1 MKFETIE
8 NIIVWQKAKTL
19 TLEMYEILKDKQN
32 ERLAKELIKKG
43 IFIMNTIAEGYEKTG
58 KKELIESLYTAKR
71 ACGPCRSL
79 LHLALDAG
87 LLEIAQHHRL
97 IDASM
102 DVTKLLAGFIKKLK
116 EVSKEVENS

>member
-19 TLEMYEILKDKQN
+19 TLEMYEIFKDKQN
-32 ERLAKELIKKG
+32 DTLPKELIKKG
-43 IFIMNTIAEGYEKTG
+43 LLIMNTIAEGYEKTG
-58 KKELIESLYTAKR
+58 KKELIESLYIAKR

-79 LHLALDAG
+79 IHLSLDAG
-87 LLEIAQHHRL
+87 LLEISQHHRL

-116 EVSKEVENS
+116 EVPKEVENS